1 MNDNNQE
8 KQLARVDVNIERW
21 GIFTTT
27 HKTTKKSREITRET
41 TFPNGEKATQ
51 KITIGKIDNNEVGV
65 LGTGEAKIYYLA
77 NYLWDTQGKPI
88 NGKINFS
95 VLDCLKELGLVS
107 NPSVKEYNWFK
118 SKTEKCRL
126 IPIHFYNSYKNK
138 NGDIESMET
147 VITLFSDYSIFERR
161 KDIKKGNPY
170 FSFSSIT
177 LHPVIVKSLL
187 EHNFKPI
194 RFDVLKTL
202 THDVSV
208 LLWRYLDIEMFNKLI
223 YHKDLLDLAQ
233 EIGLSTTQRLSQ
245 LKCTIEKGLNELK
258 GKDLTSGR
266 IINAII
272 EPSKTPSKYK
282 VLVIKGQQ
290 IISTNTGSNIP
301 EKLESIDNDTW
312 KYFHKLDKVEQET
325 LEQQA
330 KLEAEQNNW
339 CQEADEDG
347 RKLWIEGKLFELIE
361 AYKLKRTKTKRK
373 VKKIAKSLVKSDL
386 QTIKISYNDHIASN
400 VKIAGDFNNWQP
412 EVMKKVNQNLWQKN
426 LQLKVGQYKYKLI
439 VDGRWIS
446 NPDGENVGDE
456 FGNNIVK
463 VG

>member
-1 MNDNNQE
+1 MNNNN
-8 KQLARVDVNIERW
+8 QLARVDVNIEKW

-27 HKTTKKSREITRET
+27 HKTTKKSREIIQEKTL
-41 TFPNGEKATQ
+41 PNGEKITQ
-51 KITIGKIDNNEVGV
+51 KITIGKIDNKEVGV
-65 LGTGEAKIYYLA
+65 LGTGEAKVYYLA
-77 NYLWDTQGKPI
+77 NYLWGIQGKPT

-95 VLDCLKELGLVS
+95 VLDCLKELKFSTAGTS
-107 NPSVKEYNWFK
+107 AYNWFK
-118 SKTEKCRL
+118 SKIERCKK
-126 IPIHFYNSYKNK
+126 IPIDFHNAYKNK
-138 NGDIESMET
+138 NGEIESIET
-147 VITLFSDYSIFERR
+147 SINLFSDYSIFERR

-194 RFDVLKTL
+194 RFDVLKTF

-208 LLWRYLDIEMFNKLI
+208 LLWRYLDIEMFNKLM
-223 YHKDLLDLAQ
+223 YHKDLLDIAK

-266 IINAII
+266 IINAIV

-282 VLVIKGQQ
+282 VLVIKGPQMT
-290 IISTNTGSNIP
+290 STDTGSNIS

-312 KYFHKLDKVEQET
+312 EYFNKLDKAEQET

-339 CQEADEDG
+339 CKEADEDG

-361 AYKLKRTKTKRK
+361 AYKLKQTKVKRK
-373 VKKIAKSLVKSDL
+373 VKKVVESLVKSDL
-386 QTIKISYNDHIASN
+386 RAIKISYNDHFASN

-412 EVMKKVNQNLWQKN
+412 ETMKNVNQNLWQKN

-463 VG
+463 VD